1 MILNITHGIHASV
14 ARIVCHSGTAVE
26 NVLALQQTRN
36 PNWQSRMHALQKE
49 ALLTRLVQ
57 TVGAY
62 SLIRAAQDDSVRDI
76 WTQVLP

>member
-1 MILNITHGIHASV
+1 MD
-14 ARIVCHSGTAVE
+14 
-26 NVLALQQTRN
+26 
-36 PNWQSRMHALQKE
+36 ALQKE